1 MALTLR
7 PPPQVYCSPSSAQT
21 NVIISDVV
29 ETVTSETG
37 TWLKSRDETEILS

>member
-21 NVIISDVV
+21 NIIIKPV
-29 ETVTSETG
+29 
-37 TWLKSRDETEILS
+37 